1 MKSFIKQN
9 IFIRQCD
16 LNNLSPFVC
25 EGDISERNITFVV
38 RASKGMPDIDVI
50 KKIYLTGNPG
60 SSTLTV
66 TYNALGGIS
75 VIDVIIKQAD
85 TVNLT
90 LEHYFYTII
99 SQDPADST
107 DTVTLYFGDLFL
119 SLAPWNPADSTL
131 IIPTILS
138 NVVIYQSGTTAE
150 MAAYAAT
157 VTGAPAGSILYFCTQ
172 QDKAFTWNGASF
184 V

>member
-66 TYNALGGIS
+66 TYNALGGILS
-75 VIDVIIKQAD
+75 IIFIQSSRRIPLIPQIPLRF
-85 TVNLT
+85 TS
-90 LEHYFYTII
+90 EIYF
-99 SQDPADST
+99 
-107 DTVTLYFGDLFL
+107 
-119 SLAPWNPADSTL
+119 
-131 IIPTILS
+131 
-138 NVVIYQSGTTAE
+138 
-150 MAAYAAT
+150 
-157 VTGAPAGSILYFCTQ
+157 
-172 QDKAFTWNGASF
+172 
-184 V
+184 